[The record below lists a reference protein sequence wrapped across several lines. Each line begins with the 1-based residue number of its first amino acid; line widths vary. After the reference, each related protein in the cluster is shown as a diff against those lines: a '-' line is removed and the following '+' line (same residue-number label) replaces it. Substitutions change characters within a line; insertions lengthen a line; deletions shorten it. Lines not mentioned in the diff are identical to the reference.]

1 MAAAFFTL
9 GVCGLL
15 GTDDI
20 LGECLSMLPP
30 SLNLEN
36 ASADTLF
43 WNPACFILGNSFSWD
58 DWSVPWIGPQRQNC
72 IGTC

>member
-1 MAAAFFTL
+1 MSSSVFRKALRWAERKQLVDHDSFLAFGMAAAFFTL

-30 SLNLEN
+30 SLNPEN
-36 ASADTLF
+36 ASADILF
-43 WNPACFILGNSFSWD
+43 
-58 DWSVPWIGPQRQNC
+58 
-72 IGTC
+72 